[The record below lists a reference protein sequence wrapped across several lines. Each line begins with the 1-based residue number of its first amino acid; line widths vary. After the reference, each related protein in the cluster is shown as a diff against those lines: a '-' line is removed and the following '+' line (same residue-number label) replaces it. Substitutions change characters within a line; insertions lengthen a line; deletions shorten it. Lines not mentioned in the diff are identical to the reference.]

1 MRKMKKEMKELL
13 HHILQVWTYMEIE
26 QHEYEVR
33 NDMTED
39 ELQFLYSDLCEY
51 IEKKYKLEE

>member
-1 MRKMKKEMKELL
+1 MKKEMKELL

-26 QHEYEVR
+26 QAEYERR

-39 ELQFLYSDLCEY
+39 ELQFLYGDLCEY

>member
-1 MRKMKKEMKELL
+1 MKKELKELL